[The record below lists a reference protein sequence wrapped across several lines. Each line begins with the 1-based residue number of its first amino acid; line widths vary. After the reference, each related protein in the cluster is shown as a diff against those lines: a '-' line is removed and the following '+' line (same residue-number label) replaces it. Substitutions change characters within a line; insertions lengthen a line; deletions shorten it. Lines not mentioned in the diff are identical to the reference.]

1 MTWFFCGLCVI
12 AGIALFVHTL
22 LQWDQVDVI
31 VEWETA
37 SELDTVGFN
46 LLRSESPDGSY
57 TQVNMELI
65 PTGSDSLS
73 GHQYTYKDSVPKASI
88 TYYYI
93 LEEVEISGIGNQHG
107 PIEVTAHN
115 SAIIELILSIFL
127 IAGAAIILFY
137 SWRDTRNLGSSNSDE
152 SS

>member
-12 AGIALFVHTL
+12 AGIVLLAHTF

-46 LLRSESPDGSY
+46 LLRSENPDGTY
-57 TQVNMELI
+57 AQVNTELI

-73 GHQYTYKDSVPKASI
+73 RHQYTYKDSVPKAGI

-93 LEEVEISGIGNQHG
+93 LEEIEISGIGNQHG

-115 SAIIELILSIFL
+115 SAIIELILSLFL
-127 IAGAAIILFY
+127 IAGAVIILVY
-137 SWRDTRNLGSSNSDE
+137 SRQDTRNLGFRNSDE

>member
-12 AGIALFVHTL
+12 VGIVLFAHTL

-46 LLRSESPDGSY
+46 LLRSESPDGTY
-57 TQVNMELI
+57 TQVNTELI

-73 GHQYTYKDSVPKASI
+73 GHQYTYKDSVPKADIS
-88 TYYYI
+88 YYYI
-93 LEEVEISGIGNQHG
+93 LEEIEISGIGNQHG

-115 SAIIELILSIFL
+115 SAIIELILSLLL
-127 IAGAAIILFY
+127 IVGATIILVY
-137 SWRDTRNLGSSNSDE
+137 SRQDSRNLGFSNSDE
-152 SS
+152 